1 MPESKV
7 EAFLSPEE
15 EQEVVN
21 AIRMAEKNTSGEI
34 RVHIEPST
42 TLDAYER
49 AQEVF
54 LDLKM
59 ENTKD
64 SNGVLLYI
72 AVNDRTFVIYGDKG
86 INDVVSKTF
95 WNDTKDVI
103 QSYFKKGKFK
113 QGIVEGILKAGEE
126 LKEHFPYKSDD
137 TNELSNE
144 VSKG

>member
-1 MPESKV
+1 MSASRV
-7 EAFLSPEE
+7 EAFLSQEE

-21 AIRMAEKNTSGEI
+21 AILKAEKNTSGEI
-34 RVHIEPST
+34 RVHIESGT
-42 TLDAYER
+42 TLDPYER

-54 LDLKM
+54 YTLKM

-86 INDVVSKTF
+86 INEVVSKSF

-103 QSYFKKGKFK
+103 QSHFKNGSFK
-113 QGIVEGILKAGEE
+113 DGIVEGILKAGEE
-126 LKEHFPYKSDD
+126 LKIHFPYKSND

>member
-1 MPESKV
+1 MSESNV
-7 EAFLSPEE
+7 EAFLSEAE
-15 EQEVVN
+15 EQEIIN
-21 AIRMAEKNTSGEI
+21 AILKAEKNTSGEI

-42 TLDAYER
+42 TLDPYER

-64 SNGVLLYI
+64 ANGVLLYI

-86 INDVVSKTF
+86 INDVVPNTF
-95 WNDTKDVI
+95 WNDTKEVI
-103 QSYFKKGKFK
+103 QTHFKKGAFK

-126 LKEHFPYKSDD
+126 LKAHFPYTSDD

>member
-1 MPESKV
+1 MAESKV

-15 EQEVVN
+15 EQEVIN
-21 AIRMAEKNTSGEI
+21 AILKAEKNTSGEI
-34 RVHIEPST
+34 RVHIEPAT
-42 TLDAYER
+42 TLDPYER

-54 LDLKM
+54 HSLKM

-86 INDVVSKTF
+86 INEVVSNTF

-103 QSYFKKGKFK
+103 QTHFKKGQFK
-113 QGIVEGILKAGEE
+113 QGIVAGILKAGEE
-126 LKEHFPYKSDD
+126 LKTHFPYTSDD

>member
-1 MPESKV
+1 MKESKV
-7 EAFLSPEE
+7 EALLSPED
-15 EQEVVN
+15 EQEIVN
-21 AIRMAEKNTSGEI
+21 AILKAEKNTSGEI
-34 RVHIEPST
+34 RVHIEHGT
-42 TLDAYER
+42 KLDPYER

-54 LDLKM
+54 HSLKM

-86 INDVVSKTF
+86 INEVVSKTF

-103 QSYFKKGKFK
+103 QTHFKKGQFK

-126 LKEHFPYKSDD
+126 LKAHFPYTSDD
-137 TNELSNE
+137 TNELRNE

>member
-7 EAFLSPEE
+7 EAFLSTEE

-21 AIRMAEKNTSGEI
+21 AILKAEKNTSGEI
-34 RVHIEPST
+34 RVHLEPAT
-42 TLDAYER
+42 TLDPYER

-54 LDLKM
+54 LSLKM

-86 INDVVSKTF
+86 INEVVSKTF

-103 QSYFKKGKFK
+103 QTHFKKGQFK

-126 LKEHFPYKSDD
+126 LKAHFPYKSDD
-137 TNELSNE
+137 TNELRNE